1 LWQDSPKAWFEA
13 YFARQAFNWLDRS
26 GRLSRLER
34 ETIEHHEVIFD
45 KKLILR
51 QIGDRLCEMIRNGYE
66 PTLVYIG
73 PDVYYELSYAIAKF
87 EMSIPIK
94 IGYFDDWAE
103 SGMLSLVRELKYRV
117 ELKSIQ
123 IVAVPHMEGFLIV

>member
-1 LWQDSPKAWFEA
+1 
-13 YFARQAFNWLDRS
+13 
-26 GRLSRLER
+26 
-34 ETIEHHEVIFD
+34 
-45 KKLILR
+45 
-51 QIGDRLCEMIRNGYE
+51 
-66 PTLVYIG
+66 
-73 PDVYYELSYAIAKF
+73 
-87 EMSIPIK
+87 MSIPIK